1 MTLLLSKVRHLCL
14 SLVFNPLSDRLD
26 VSQADYDGIDEER
39 ERRRRKFR
47 FFFLAKER
55 QLRVTLPSG
64 PHERTHAGIFDTIR
78 MNMVSPSRMPPW
90 YPCAATTYE
99 SPDGTSSKEADSGG
113 SPGGGDTS
121 GGDAQW
127 PALVIECGASQS
139 LASLHAAM
147 RWWFWASEHRVKIV
161 LAVKLH
167 RSRQTMVIEK
177 FVEAPAAIPRLGA
190 TATRSSAALPHLQP
204 VLQQTITVAPVPDSN
219 PVEYRATNGALVLA
233 FELLYRRAPGPS
245 PGERDVVVPESELEA
260 LAGFVWC

>member
-1 MTLLLSKVRHLCL
+1 MTLLLSKVRHLRQ
-14 SLVFNPLSDRLD
+14 SLVCNPSDRLD

-39 ERRRRKFR
+39 ERRRLKFR

-64 PHERTHAGIFDTIR
+64 PHELTHAGLFGTIWT
-78 MNMVSPSRMPPW
+78 NMVSPSRMPPW
-90 YPCAATTYE
+90 YPCAAKIYK

-113 SPGGGDTS
+113 FPGGGDTS
-121 GGDAQW
+121 GGDSRW
-127 PALVIECGASQS
+127 PTLVIECGASQS
-139 LASLHAAM
+139 VASLHAAM

-177 FVEAPAAIPRLGA
+177 FVEAPIAIPRLGA
-190 TATRSSAALPHLQP
+190 TATRSSVALPHLQP
-204 VLQQTITVAPVPDSN
+204 LLQQTITVAPVPDSN
-219 PVEYRATNGALVLA
+219 PVEYRATSGALVLA
-233 FELLYRRAPGPS
+233 FELLYRRPPGPS

-260 LAGFVWC
+260 LAGHVWD